1 VLDTR
6 SGAFEY
12 SNGGHNPPYL
22 ISVDGKVSQLDNIGG
37 LMIGAMKDAGYESN
51 VIMIKP
57 GECLIF
63 YTDGI
68 TEAFN
73 KDEEEFQ
80 EKRLVDVLSTK
91 KFLSSTDVVKQIFAN
106 VQTFTDGV
114 EQSDD
119 ITCLSLKYFKP

>member
-1 VLDTR
+1 
-6 SGAFEY
+6 
-12 SNGGHNPPYL
+12 
-22 ISVDGKVSQLDNIGG
+22 
-37 LMIGAMKDAGYESN
+37 MIGAFKDVPYESN

-57 GECLIF
+57 GESLFF

-80 EKRLVDVLSTK
+80 ETRLAGILDNKNSFTTNDLVQHVFEDVQS
-91 KFLSSTDVVKQIFAN
+91 FSE
-106 VQTFTDGV
+106 GV

-119 ITCLSLKYFKP
+119 ITCLALKYLKG